1 MIALLR
7 NNSQV
12 NGMQEMKNA
21 LISGGTSG
29 VGLSIAKNLIASNYT
44 VVLIGSNGLK
54 GKLIEASLNEHYSKQ
69 VEFVQLDVSN
79 LRDTKK
85 ITTDF
90 ISKNSKL
97 DLLVKNTNRNCKSK
111 QNNYWLTYNESNFI
125 KITI

>member
-44 VVLIGSNGLK
+44 VVLIGSNGPK

-69 VEFVQLDVSN
+69 VEFVQLD
-79 LRDTKK
+79 
-85 ITTDF
+85 
-90 ISKNSKL
+90 
-97 DLLVKNTNRNCKSK
+97 
-111 QNNYWLTYNESNFI
+111 
-125 KITI
+125 